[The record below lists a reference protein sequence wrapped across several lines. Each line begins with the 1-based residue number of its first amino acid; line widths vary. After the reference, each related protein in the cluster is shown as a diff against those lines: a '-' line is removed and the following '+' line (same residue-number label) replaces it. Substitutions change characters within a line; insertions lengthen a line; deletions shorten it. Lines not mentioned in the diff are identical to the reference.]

1 VKRVCVSFL
10 IMIVICGAASA
21 ADLGTRKLIPEG
33 CIAVITV
40 SNVNA
45 DPGISWMLS
54 SWLASSRKSPLKDL
68 LKTTAPQELSVA
80 FFPESAAKP
89 VNVLVIMAVPKAA
102 ALDKAKLDAIV
113 MEGEAVKLETK
124 TYKSTVIT
132 YAAGATRPV
141 DYGAYALVGNSII
154 FGVDADLV
162 QKAIDG
168 PSASASPNYQKI
180 VSQAAPAKDALL
192 FADNA
197 GAKFASFLAPREKKW
212 NLTLLLAAESLAY
225 MGSTFDVVDSSKVSG
240 SIIFQAADKAKLAD
254 VKDDAEFIGEAFKRK
269 FIADKIG
276 YTGKVEVNDLTV
288 KLTFQIEG
296 LEPLWKKL
304 FDKGVMELFKPG
316 S

>member
-1 VKRVCVSFL
+1 MKRVFISFL
-10 IMIVICGAASA
+10 ILGIACGAASA
-21 ADLGTRKLIPEG
+21 ADLGTRTLIPGG

-40 SNVNA
+40 SNVHT
-45 DPGISWMLS
+45 DPGISWMLN
-54 SWLASSRKSPLKDL
+54 SWLTSQRKSPLKEL
-68 LKTTAPQELSVA
+68 LKSTAPQELSVA

-89 VNVLVIMAVPKAA
+89 VNVLVVMAVAKAS

-124 TYKSTVIT
+124 TYKSTLIA
-132 YAAGATRPV
+132 YANGATRPV
-141 DYGAYALVGNSII
+141 DYGAYAVVGNSII
-154 FGVDADLV
+154 FGVDADIV

-168 PSASASPNYQKI
+168 PSAAAAPNYQKI
-180 VSQAAPAKDALL
+180 VSQASPAKDALL

-197 GAKFASFLAPREKKW
+197 GLKFARFLAPREKKW

-225 MGSTFDVVDSSKVSG
+225 MGSTFDIVDSAKVSG
-240 SIIFQAADKAKLAD
+240 SIIFQAADKAALAD

-269 FIADKIG
+269 FIADKVG

-288 KLTFQIEG
+288 KLTFQIDG

-304 FDKGVMELFKPG
+304 FDKGVLELFKPG